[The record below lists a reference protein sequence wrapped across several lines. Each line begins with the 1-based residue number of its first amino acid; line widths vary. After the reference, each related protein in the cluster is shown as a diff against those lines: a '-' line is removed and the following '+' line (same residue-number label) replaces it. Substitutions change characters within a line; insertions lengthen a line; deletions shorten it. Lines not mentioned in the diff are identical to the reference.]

1 MNDYTA
7 VLLASLI
14 VQLSLLIVYLTAL
27 KKALEIAR
35 KI

>member
-14 VQLSLLIVYLTAL
+14 VQLSLLVVYLTAL
-27 KKALEIAR
+27 KKSLEIVR